1 MLTEAFQ
8 FGPAIRD
15 PVASNL
21 RITTDTQVRA
31 LRQTYAGIAVQ
42 DQGPAIGTLAGGL
55 HLGVDYL
62 APHDIDEAV
71 RETDRLLARRAAI
84 TRGMRVLDS
93 GCGVGGSAVWL
104 AAELGAVV
112 TGVTLLDDHAEQAR
126 GRARAAGV
134 DLRIVVTDYLRTD
147 LAAGSFDVIW
157 QIESLCHCTELDAY
171 LQHAHTLLAPDGRFA
186 AIDVFVGD
194 GGAEVW
200 EGLRRTVAFG
210 EPCTMDGLADRLT
223 RHGFV
228 AIELEDLT
236 PRVIACARLW
246 RNLALLDETLRR
258 IGPES
263 RSALTRASIDFAAGL
278 ESGALRYGLVVAQR
292 G

>member
-1 MLTEAFQ
+1 MLSEALQ
-8 FGPAIRD
+8 LDPATQG

-21 RITTDTQVRA
+21 RITTDAHVRA
-31 LRQTYAGIAVQ
+31 LRQTYAAIAVQ
-42 DQGPAIGTLAGGL
+42 DQGPVIGTLAGGL

-84 TRGMRVLDS
+84 RHGTRVLDS
-93 GCGVGGSAVWL
+93 GCGIGGSSVWL

-126 GRARAAGV
+126 ERARAAGV
-134 DLRIVVTDYLRTD
+134 DLRIVVADYLRTG
-147 LAAGSFDVIW
+147 LAAGTFDVIW
-157 QIESLCHCTELDAY
+157 QIESLCHCTDLDAY
-171 LQHAHTLLAPDGRFA
+171 LRNAHTLLAPDGRFA

-210 EPCTMDGLADRLT
+210 EPCTMDGLAARLEAS
-223 RHGFV
+223 GFV
-228 AIELEDLT
+228 DVVMEDLT
-236 PRVIACARLW
+236 PRVIAFARLW
-246 RNLALLDETLRR
+246 RNLALLGEAL
-258 IGPES
+258 S
-263 RSALTRASIDFAAGL
+263 RTPPTARSDITRGNLDFAAGL

-292 G
+292 R